1 MAGNA
6 KPTVTLAFRVRR
18 EKAAALEKLAESA
31 DRDRS
36 WLLEQAL
43 DAYLLNQAWQ
53 IEAIEEGIAAADAG
67 EKVSHARVR
76 EWLLSWGKEDEL
88 EPPR

>member
-1 MAGNA
+1 M
-6 KPTVTLAFRVRR
+6 KSSPTVTLAFRVHR
-18 EKAAALEKLAESA
+18 EKAAALEKLAEST

-43 DAYLLNQAWQ
+43 DEYLLNQAWQ
-53 IEAIEEGIAAADAG
+53 IEALEEGIADADAG
-67 EKVSHARVR
+67 RMVPHEKMR

-88 EPPR
+88 EPPV